1 MQLFYQLATLKK
13 GSDSIFEYFRKA
25 KTLIDTLATSGK
37 IFSQSEFVMFF
48 LSGLGSEFDSFVSSA
63 TTLAD
68 LLSSEQLFA
77 LLLTYEAH
85 LQQ

>member
-1 MQLFYQLATLKK
+1 M
-13 GSDSIFEYFRKA
+13 SEYFRKA
-25 KTLIDTLATSGK
+25 KTLIDTLAAFGK
-37 IFSQSEFVMFF
+37 IFSQPEFVMFF
-48 LSGLGSEFDSFVSSA
+48 LAGLGSEFDSFISSA

-68 LLSSEQLFA
+68 LLSFEQLFA